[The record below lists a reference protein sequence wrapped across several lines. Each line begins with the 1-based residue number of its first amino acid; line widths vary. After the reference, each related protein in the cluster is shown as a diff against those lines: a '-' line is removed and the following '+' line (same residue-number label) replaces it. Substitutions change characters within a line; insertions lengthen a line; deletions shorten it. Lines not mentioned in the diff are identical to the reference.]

1 MANTKIEIEGIK
13 YHVGLGFLNE
23 VIEGLGKK
31 LNEFGDE
38 DEVTLLPK
46 LMYYARVYAC
56 KRNNLL
62 IDFTLDDIFDY
73 LDENGGR
80 FGKVAIEFQTAYTLA
95 MTEGVPTD
103 EKKKATVVKK

>member
-1 MANTKIEIEGIK
+1 MANTKIEIAGIK

-23 VIEGLGKK
+23 VITGLGKK

-46 LMYYARVYAC
+46 LMYYARLYAC
-56 KRNNLL
+56 KRSGSP
-62 IDFTLDDIFDY
+62 IDFTQEDIYDY

-80 FGKVAIEFQTAYTLA
+80 FGQIALDFQKAYTDA
-95 MTEGVPTD
+95 MTEGVPVD
-103 EKKKATVVKK
+103 EKKKVTETKK